1 MFLFLSHI
9 LPHLQFPIQNQLLHF
24 LLLKLDHIK
33 NSGWLVKYSF
43 NASISPISFAWLV
56 MSALHSREVLC
67 VLLEHG
73 MRVTSNDINCAI
85 CELEDDE
92 HSTVESLLKN
102 FDFRHMHECI
112 NPFDIALSSKKF
124 KFAAVF
130 LSVHFTP
137 ERDQMLHKIWFNKN
151 TEPDDIM
158 KFSSK
163 LSPELRSIFITQ
175 VICSNKNNKE
185 KKELLKIVLD
195 SGNIDS
201 MGIDILNLVNKKL
214 ELFLNFRKT
223 LFHLLGRLDSH
234 SPAVLTDV
242 VKIILK
248 HPSKSLDAK
257 VSLVFKLIQ
266 KGAHVSVLS
275 AAYSGRS
282 GSVIHAAVELTL
294 RTGNKF
300 NMIYF
305 MKQLNY
311 TYILYAFSS
320 PSIMY
325 Y

>member
-1 MFLFLSHI
+1 M
-9 LPHLQFPIQNQLLHF
+9 LHF

-43 NASISPISFAWLV
+43 DASISPISFAWLV
-56 MSALHSREVLC
+56 MSGLCSREVLH
-67 VLLEHG
+67 VLLKHG
-73 MRVTSNDINCAI
+73 MRVTSNDINYAI
-85 CELEDDE
+85 CELDDDDY
-92 HSTVESLLKN
+92 STVESLLKN
-102 FDFRHMHECI
+102 FDFRHVYECI
-112 NPFDIALSSKKF
+112 NPLDVALSFKKF

-137 ERDQMLHKIWFNKN
+137 ERDQMLHKIWINKN
-151 TEPDDIM
+151 TEPDDIK

-163 LSPELRSIFITQ
+163 LSPELRSIFITKL
-175 VICSNKNNKE
+175 ICSNKNDKE

-201 MGIDILNLVNKKL
+201 TSINISNLVNKKL
-214 ELFLNFRKT
+214 EFFLFFKKI
-223 LFHLLGRLDSH
+223 LFHLLERLDSH
-234 SPAVLTDV
+234 SPVVLTDI

-248 HPSKSLDAK
+248 HPSNDWDAK

-294 RTGNKF
+294 KTGKKF
-300 NMIYF
+300 NRIYS
-305 MKQLNY
+305 MKQLNICIFFTIY
-311 TYILYAFSS
+311 YVLLGFCLNENIYIL
-320 PSIMY
+320 M
-325 Y
+325 